1 MPTSGENVKASLRKI
16 LADSDV
22 AAVAI
27 AVLLFWSLNS
37 ACWSLLGLLGPLS
50 RAAEFLITAVAIHG
64 IPYSSRTLDVTDLFT
79 FFNTFAYLFYSLAY
93 MAAAW
98 LLSRWVHGVG
108 PTPLLKQT
116 LHQTCEEKPCLIG

>member
-1 MPTSGENVKASLRKI
+1 MPTSGENVKPSLREI

-37 ACWSLLGLLGPLS
+37 ACWSLLGLSGPLS

-64 IPYSSRTLDVTDLFT
+64 IPYSSRTLDVTDLLALFT
-79 FFNTFAYLFYSLAY
+79 TFAYLFYSFAY
-93 MAAAW
+93 LAAAW
-98 LLSRWVHGVG
+98 LLSRWVYGVG
-108 PTPLLKQT
+108 PLRSFSKYRTRLARRS
-116 LHQTCEEKPCLIG
+116 HV

>member
-1 MPTSGENVKASLRKI
+1 MPTSGENVKPSLRGM

-27 AVLLFWSLNS
+27 AVLLFWSLHS
-37 ACWSLLGLLGPLS
+37 ACWSLLGLSGPLS
-50 RAAEFLITAVAIHG
+50 RAAEFSITAVAIHG

-98 LLSRWVHGVG
+98 LLSRWVYGVG
-108 PTPLLKQT
+108 PLRSLSQRSTRLARRS
-116 LHQTCEEKPCLIG
+116 HV